1 MLTRVLTGAAVL
13 ALVLGAWWFDHS
25 RASGPDLATAALGS
39 LIMLAALGELQALG
53 GAPAG
58 RRVAGRL
65 LGALWL
71 LLLVLPVALPSP
83 VTRQVAGLALPLA
96 ALAASLALVVRLP
109 AGPSPGVARL
119 AGTLWFPVAYVG
131 GMGCLVGLL
140 ARGAL
145 DYAVGV
151 TIVAKSSDIGGY
163 FTGTLLG
170 RHKLAPLISPKKTV
184 EGAVGG
190 VLLPAAVAMLVLP
203 GLELGTPAGDGLPV
217 TLPTDAPLLALYGAV
232 IGALAIV
239 SDLSE
244 SLLKRSCSV
253 KDSSRFFGSSGGFL
267 DLIDSLLL
275 VGACALAY
283 TAAVS

>member
-1 MLTRVLTGAAVL
+1 MLTRVLTGASVL

-25 RASGPDLATAALGS
+25 RTGPDLATAALGS
-39 LIMLAALGELQALG
+39 LIMLAALGELQAMG

-71 LLLVLPVALPSP
+71 LILVLPVALPHAGL
-83 VTRQVAGLALPLA
+83 RQVAGLGLPLA
-96 ALAASLALVVRLP
+96 ALAASLAVVVRLP
-109 AGPSPGVARL
+109 AGPGPGVARL

-170 RHKLAPLISPKKTV
+170 RHKLAPLVSPKKTV

-190 VLLPAAVAMLVLP
+190 VLLPAIVAMLVLP
-203 GLELGTPAGDGLPV
+203 GRSLGTPAGDGLPV

-232 IGALAIV
+232 IGTLAIV

-253 KDSSRFFGSSGGFL
+253 KDSGRFFGSSGGFL

>member
-1 MLTRVLTGAAVL
+1 VLTRVLTGAAVL
-13 ALVLGAWWFDHS
+13 AIVLGAWWFDRS
-25 RASGPDLATAALGS
+25 RSGGPDLATASLGS
-39 LIMLAALGELQALG
+39 IIMLGALGELQALG
-53 GAPAG
+53 GASAA

-71 LLLVLPVALPSP
+71 LLLVLPVALPHP
-83 VTRQVAGLALPLA
+83 LTRMVAQLALPAA
-96 ALAASLALVVRLP
+96 ALWASLLVVTQLR
-109 AGPSPGVARL
+109 AGPGPQIRRL
-119 AGTLWFPVAYVG
+119 AGSLWFPVAYVG
-131 GMGCLVGLL
+131 GVGCLVGLL

-145 DYAVGV
+145 DYAVGI

-163 FTGTLLG
+163 FAGTLLG
-170 RHKLAPLISPKKTV
+170 RHKLAPRVSPKKTV
-184 EGAVGG
+184 EGALGG

-203 GLELGTPAGDGLPV
+203 GVPLGAPPTDALPA
-217 TLPTDAPLLALYGAV
+217 TLPTQAPVLALYGAA

-239 SDLSE
+239 SDLGE
-244 SLLKRSCSV
+244 SLLKRSCEV
-253 KDSSRFFGSSGGFL
+253 KDSGRFFGSSGGFL

>member
-13 ALVLGAWWFDHS
+13 AIVLGAWWFDGS
-25 RASGPDLATAALGS
+25 RPGGPDLATASLGS
-39 LIMLAALGELQALG
+39 ILVLAAIGELQAMG
-53 GAPAG
+53 GASAA

-71 LLLVLPVALPSP
+71 LMLVLPVALPHP
-83 VTRQVAGLALPLA
+83 LTRMVAQLLLPAA
-96 ALAASLALVVRLP
+96 ALWASLFVVMQLR
-109 AGPSPGVARL
+109 AGPGPPIRRL
-119 AGTLWFPVAYVG
+119 AGSLWFPVAYVG

-151 TIVAKSSDIGGY
+151 TVVAKSSDIGAY
-163 FTGTLLG
+163 FAGTLLG
-170 RHKLAPLISPKKTV
+170 RHKLAPRVSPKKTV

-203 GLELGTPAGDGLPV
+203 GVEFP
-217 TLPTDAPLLALYGAV
+217 TLPTQLPVLALYGAV
-232 IGALAIV
+232 IGVLAIV

-244 SLLKRSCSV
+244 SLLKRSCEV
-253 KDSSRFFGSSGGFL
+253 KDSGRFFGSSGGFL

>member
-1 MLTRVLTGAAVL
+1 VLTRVLTGAAIL
-13 ALVLGAWWFDHS
+13 ALLIGAWWFDRS
-25 RASGPDLATAALGS
+25 RPGGPDLATAALGS
-39 LIMLAALGELQALG
+39 LLMLAAIGELQALG
-53 GAPAG
+53 GAIAG

-71 LLLVLPVALPSP
+71 LLLVLPVAVPHA
-83 VTRQVAGLALPLA
+83 VTRQVAGLGLPLA
-96 ALAASLALVVRLP
+96 SLAASLCVVARLA
-109 AGPSPGVARL
+109 AGPGPGVARL

-151 TIVAKSSDIGGY
+151 TLVAKSSDIGGY
-163 FTGTLLG
+163 FAGTLLG
-170 RHKLAPLISPKKTV
+170 RHKLAPLVSPKKTV

-190 VLLPAAVAMLVLP
+190 VLLPAVVATLVLP
-203 GLELGTPAGDGLPV
+203 GRSLGTPVDGGLPV

-232 IGALAIV
+232 IGMLAIV

-253 KDSSRFFGSSGGFL
+253 KDSGRFFGTSGGFL

>member
-1 MLTRVLTGAAVL
+1 VLTRVLTGAAVL
-13 ALVLGAWWFDHS
+13 ELVLGAWWFDHS
-25 RASGPDLATAALGS
+25 RAGGPYQATAALGS
-39 LIMLAALGELQALG
+39 LIMLAALGELQAMG
-53 GAPAG
+53 GASAG

-71 LLLVLPVALPSP
+71 ALLVLPVALPSE

-96 ALAASLALVVRLP
+96 AIAASLSVVVRLP
-109 AGPSPGVARL
+109 AGPGPRVARL

-151 TIVAKSSDIGGY
+151 TLVAKSSDIGGY
-163 FTGTLLG
+163 FAGTLFG
-170 RHKLAPLISPKKTV
+170 RHKLAPLVSPKKTV

-190 VLLPAAVAMLVLP
+190 VLLPAAVATLVLP
-203 GLELGTPAGDGLPV
+203 GLSLGAAGGDGLPV

-253 KDSSRFFGSSGGFL
+253 KDSGRFFGSSGGFL

>member
-13 ALVLGAWWFDHS
+13 AIVLGAWWFDRS
-25 RASGPDLATAALGS
+25 RAGGPDVATASLGS
-39 LIMLAALGELQALG
+39 ILVLAAIGELQALG
-53 GAPAG
+53 GASAA

-71 LLLVLPVALPSP
+71 LLLVLPVALPHAL
-83 VTRQVAGLALPLA
+83 TRMVAQLALPAA
-96 ALAASLALVVRLP
+96 ALWASLLVVTQLR
-109 AGPSPGVARL
+109 AGPGPPIRRL
-119 AGTLWFPVAYVG
+119 AGSLWFPVAYVG

-151 TIVAKSSDIGGY
+151 TLVAKSSDIGAY

-170 RHKLAPLISPKKTV
+170 RHKLAPRVSPKKTV

-190 VLLPAAVAMLVLP
+190 VLLPAAVATLVLP
-203 GLELGTPAGDGLPV
+203 GVPLGAPPLDALPA
-217 TLPTDAPLLALYGAV
+217 TLPTQLPVLALYGGV
-232 IGALAIV
+232 IGVLAIV

-244 SLLKRSCSV
+244 SLLKRSCEV
-253 KDSSRFFGSSGGFL
+253 KDSGRFFGSSGGFL

>member
-25 RASGPDLATAALGS
+25 RAGGPDLATAALGS
-39 LIMLAALGELQALG
+39 LLMLAALGELQVLG
-53 GAPAG
+53 GASAG

-71 LLLVLPVALPSP
+71 LLLVLPIALPSE

-96 ALAASLALVVRLP
+96 AIAASLSVVVRLP
-109 AGPSPGVARL
+109 AGPGPRVARL

-145 DYAVGV
+145 DYAVMV
-151 TIVAKSSDIGGY
+151 TVVAKSSDIGGY
-163 FTGTLLG
+163 FAGTLLG
-170 RHKLAPLISPKKTV
+170 RHKLAPLVSPKKTV

-203 GLELGTPAGDGLPV
+203 GLKLSEPVGDGLPV

-232 IGALAIV
+232 IGTLAIV

-253 KDSSRFFGSSGGFL
+253 KDSGRFFGSSGGFL